1 VLAGIGVLGLI
12 FTITGQG
19 SVRDYVAGHYR
30 LVGKQK
36 VQGASGETLV
46 YASSRSITRT
56 SDEIAKEHKPADRR
70 TTESGEFLRYEND
83 IVAILPPDPGKAGS
97 KVTVDD
103 EQTGYRH
110 HFLYL
115 GGWWGRYS
123 GPAES
128 FRGGGPGGGK

>member
-1 VLAGIGVLGLI
+1 VLAGVGVLGLI
-12 FTITGQG
+12 FTITGQK
-19 SVRDYVAGHYR
+19 SVRDYVASKYTFA
-30 LVGKQK
+30 GKQK
-36 VQGASGETLV
+36 VEGGSSDTLV
-46 YASSRSITRT
+46 YSSPVSVSRT
-56 SDEIAKEHKPADRR
+56 VADIAAEHKPADRR
-70 TTESGEFLRYEND
+70 TTESGQFLRYEND
-83 IVAILPPDPGKAGS
+83 IVAVLPPDPGKSGS

-103 EQTGYRH
+103 EQTGYRS